1 MLFFLT
7 ISLSSVCRMDG
18 QVLRSICD
26 QFRSS
31 SRSYFVKDLI
41 LEDTISLDHP
51 RARGKYR
58 QTDRTRN
65 YSVTQYS

>member
-41 LEDTISLDHP
+41 LEDTISLDTISHQHNNCTFF
-51 RARGKYR
+51 R
-58 QTDRTRN
+58 
-65 YSVTQYS
+65 